1 MKTKIF
7 LPVLAMLSLMLFSFT
22 TSTNSE
28 SSVRQLAD
36 GNFQLSNVNF
46 AEEDAYRLDQLTAR
60 ISISDRLNEE
70 DAARGIWVYR
80 NKTHDE
86 NKFSEKTL
94 AGNSIHQAINDE
106 DLQRIEQA
114 KGEINE
120 MMQRY
125 MRR

>member
-22 TSTNSE
+22 TNTNAE
-28 SSVRQLAD
+28 GSVRQLAD
-36 GNFQLSNVNF
+36 GNYQLIGVNL
-46 AEEDAYRLDQLTAR
+46 AEEDSYRLDELTAQ

-70 DAARGIWVYR
+70 DAARGIWIYR

-86 NKFSEKTL
+86 NKFTEKTL
-94 AGNSIHQAINDE
+94 AGSSIHQAVNNE
-106 DLQRIEQA
+106 DIQRIEEA
-114 KGEINE
+114 TGEINE

-125 MRR
+125 MR